1 MDNDLL
7 ILTRLLLKKSFLTT
21 KEIEKETGATRR
33 QITYRMDK
41 LNHMLEDQ
49 DVAPITIAHRG
60 EVMIELETKKTLK
73 ALLAQ
78 AKEDKYYVMNKKER
92 MIYLYLMLFLNLPD
106 VSQSDIVD
114 ALKVSRSTALLDFKE
129 LQQELAISHI
139 KVENNRTRGY
149 YLVGSELEIRRYMM
163 ELVICF
169 LAEEQN
175 TKVFDLFVDDF
186 HLDLYEYSRLVI
198 IELADKYQIRF
209 IENRLTE
216 FIYIFTLLKFRMAG
230 LQQEDEEI
238 HRLQSLIRLTS
249 MKEYQFTKELLS
261 HYKHTEHISLIDQY
275 YISSWVLGISVGNVE
290 EDTSDCLVI
299 AEIVEKM
306 MLRFESLSGIH
317 YKDSEDIFR
326 KLYSHFRPAYYRL
339 LFKIPIVN
347 PLKERVKEE
356 FPELFQLVK
365 ETMKPFNALFGEYIP
380 DDEIAYLTIHF
391 TVIYSKNR
399 ASEVIPRKTALIVCL
414 NGIGSSAILYSELS
428 DLFPEMHFLP
438 PMESSKALHAEIQA
452 DIIFTTSDLVDIDIP
467 DVPIVKVSPVMNFM
481 ERYQVAREVYL
492 LMGNAITKQPDIDA
506 ILEIIRHHASIK
518 NEGQL
523 QQELLRYFSQIDV
536 KQEENVQGISLA
548 DMMDPS
554 IIKLHVEAK
563 DWEDAIRKAGQP
575 MIDHLYVKQSYIDEI
590 IRIMKA
596 EGPYVVITKH
606 IALPHTK
613 PSSGA
618 LRCGLGLTVLKDP
631 IPFGSKEHDPIKYIF
646 TLSAIDNESHI
657 TAMSQLLDL
666 FNDKNFYEIMNHAE
680 KETDVMEYIKKQNTG
695 LSRV

>member
-1 MDNDLL
+1 MDNELL
-7 ILTRLLLKKSFLTT
+7 LLTRLLLKKSYLTT

-33 QITYRMDK
+33 QISYRIEK
-41 LNHMLEDQ
+41 LNRMLEETKTST
-49 DVAPITIAHRG
+49 ITIAHRG
-60 EVMIELETKKTLK
+60 EIMMEADTKKMLKTLLMNAK
-73 ALLAQ
+73 A
-78 AKEDKYYVMNKKER
+78 DKYYVMNKKER
-92 MIYLYLMLFLNLPD
+92 MIYLYLMLFLNLSD
-106 VSQSDIVD
+106 VSQNDIVD

-129 LQQELAISHI
+129 LQQELATSHI
-139 KVENNRTRGY
+139 KVENNRIRGY
-149 YLVGSELEIRRYMM
+149 YLVGNELGIRRYMM

-175 TKVFDLFVDDF
+175 SKVFDLFIDDF

-209 IENRLTE
+209 VENRLTE
-216 FIYIFTLLKFRMAG
+216 FIYIFTLLKFRMTT
-230 LQQEDEEI
+230 LPENEEI
-238 HRLQSLIRLTS
+238 HRLQTVIDLSA
-249 MKEYQFTKELLS
+249 MKEYHFTKELLS
-261 HYKHTEHISLIDQY
+261 HYKHTETITMIDQY
-275 YISSWVLGISVGNVE
+275 YISSWVLGISVGDVE

-306 MLRFESLSGIH
+306 MSRFESLSGIH

-347 PLKERVKEE
+347 PLKERVKAE

-399 ASEVIPRKTALIVCL
+399 ATEVIPRKTALIVCL

-438 PMESSKALHAEIQA
+438 PMESSKALHSEIQA
-452 DIIFTTSDLVDIDIP
+452 DIIFTTSDLMDIDIP
-467 DVPIVKVSPVMNFM
+467 NVPVIKVSPVMNFL
-481 ERYQVAREVYL
+481 ERYQVAREVYM

-506 ILEIIRHHASIK
+506 ILEIIHHHADIK
-518 NEGQL
+518 NETLL
-523 QQELLRYFSQIDV
+523 QQELLRYFSSIDV
-536 KQEENVQGISLA
+536 KEETTPHGLSLSN
-548 DMMDPS
+548 MMEAS
-554 IIKLHVEAK
+554 ITQLQIEAQ
-563 DWEDAIRKAGQP
+563 DWEEAIQKAGQP
-575 MIDHLYVKQSYIDEI
+575 MVNHLYVKQSYIDEI
-590 IRIMKA
+590 VRIMRA

-618 LRCGLGLTVLKDP
+618 LRCGLGLTVLKNP

-657 TAMSQLLDL
+657 TAMSQLLEL
-666 FNDKNFYEIMNHAE
+666 FNDETFFELLDTTTSTAE
-680 KETDVMEYIKKQNTG
+680 VMDYIKEH
-695 LSRV
+695 V